1 MPSYIFINTVTAVVC
16 GAASLLRAGNST
28 DDVEVVM
35 AALDAG
41 GMVGPATDPYLQYGA
56 TVAQA
61 MRGRGAN
68 EVDISAMMT
77 AVFAGSAY
85 NAAAGAVVGVTGTAP
100 IGTTT
105 SHGVAVVSISPAT
118 DGLPG
123 SMSAADKAKLD
134 AMPAITTLTD
144 DLTGPGASASQIL
157 CALAGGRTAVVEVD
171 LVAQVVGVGTG
182 PEQDGDVYSFSGRYT
197 AKNASGSVAVVAEQ
211 EQVQA
216 VDADASMSDVG
227 VAVQGAA
234 GNVVFAYQNGAKIS
248 AGATVRWTID
258 AKVRVF

>member
-1 MPSYIFINTVTAVVC
+1 MPSYIFINTVTAVVS

-105 SHGVAVVSISPAT
+105 SHGVAAVSISPAT

-134 AMPAITTLTD
+134 AMP
-144 DLTGPGASASQIL
+144 GPGPTPVFSQAHPLAAGASYAMQPTDGVVLVTAGSTVQLPAAPLSGFEYLIKVAAGVAEAGPVIL
-157 CALAGGRTAVVEVD
+157 VPPVGYTVEDPGAGAPYTYFSDLGRGSIKT
-171 LVAQVVGVGTG
+171 
-182 PEQDGDVYSFSGRYT
+182 
-197 AKNASGSVAVVAEQ
+197 SGSCNGWI
-211 EQVQA
+211 
-216 VDADASMSDVG
+216 VDSSHCF
-227 VAVQGAA
+227 
-234 GNVVFAYQNGAKIS
+234 NL
-248 AGATVRWTID
+248 TR
-258 AKVRVF
+258 